1 MTALEEIKK
10 STKSSLEAKQHELLD
25 LIGAG
30 HEEDINVRDGFLDLI
45 SDALLMYKTTVAQVR
60 VAESLD
66 EVAALWRELHDMCSS
81 TLYLWQGLDAIFG
94 DGPREELFEYCKA
107 TFQKLERASAQGY
120 EFHA

>member
-30 HEEDINVRDGFLDLI
+30 HEEDINVRDAILDLI
-45 SDALLMYKTTVAQVR
+45 SDALLMYKTTIAQVR

-81 TLYLWQGLDAIFG
+81 TLYLWQG
-94 DGPREELFEYCKA
+94 
-107 TFQKLERASAQGY
+107 
-120 EFHA
+120 